1 MKKGKIGL
9 MLGLA
14 VLLIAL
20 SGCAPSGE
28 EVLPE
33 QESQVIEI
41 STAEE
46 LLAAAERINE
56 SGYLQQNDT
65 YLLTAD
71 IDLTGVEWTPIGFN
85 KRVLTFQD
93 EDDPE
98 RDPSGRASTAYL
110 MVRDIQSLD

>member
-28 EVLPE
+28 EVLSE

-46 LLAAAERINE
+46 LLAAAKRINE

-85 KRVLTFQD
+85 ERVLTFQD

-98 RDPSGRASTAYL
+98 RDPSGRASTACL
-110 MVRDIQSLD
+110 TDRDIQSLD

>member
-14 VLLIAL
+14 VPLIAL

-28 EVLPE
+28 EVLSE

-85 KRVLTFQD
+85 KRVLTL
-93 EDDPE
+93 
-98 RDPSGRASTAYL
+98 SLIHIS
-110 MVRDIQSLD
+110 ISSQSSRCSPRVLIRQCPA